1 MHLFRNIVFT
11 AALVGLIAGLALT
24 AIQQFGTQPLIVKA
38 EVIEQAN
45 AEKAAQPHDHAAA
58 GQHDHAALTAQEEAA
73 AAKATHEHGGDEWA
87 PADGAERFIWTAI
100 ANVVAGV
107 GFALLLV
114 AASELKGGLT
124 SWREGLLWGLA
135 GFAVFTLAPSIGL
148 PPEAPGVEGAA
159 LLDRQIWWV
168 GTAVATAAGL
178 ALIAFARSPWAAL
191 AAVALIAA
199 PHIVGAP
206 KPPAP
211 PAIPHDLEHGFV
223 VAVIVTG
230 FLFWAIL
237 GALAGVVRPRFA
249 GA

>member
-11 AALVGLIAGLALT
+11 AAIVGLLAGLAMT
-24 AIQQFGTQPLIVKA
+24 AIQHFGTQPLIVKA
-38 EVIEQAN
+38 EVVEQAN
-45 AEKAAQPHDHAAA
+45 AAKAAEPHDHATA
-58 GQHDHAALTAQEEAA
+58 GAHDHAAVTATEEAA
-73 AAKATHEHGGDEWA
+73 ASGHEHGADEWE
-87 PADGAERFIWTAI
+87 PADGIERFSWTLV
-100 ANVVAGV
+100 ANIVSGI

-114 AASELKGGLT
+114 AASELRGGLT

-148 PPEAPGVEGAA
+148 PPEAPGVEGAP
-159 LLDRQIWWV
+159 LMDRQIWWV
-168 GTAVATAAGL
+168 ATAIATAVGL
-178 ALIAFARSPWAAL
+178 ALIAFSRSPIAAI

-199 PHIVGAP
+199 PHVVGAP

-237 GALAGVVRPRFA
+237 GALAGVLRPRFA
-249 GA
+249 GS

>member
-1 MHLFRNIVFT
+1 MNSFRNIVFT
-11 AALVGLIAGLALT
+11 AALAGVLAGLVLT
-24 AIQQFGTQPLIVKA
+24 ALQQFGTQPLIVKA

-45 AEKAAQPHDHAAA
+45 AEAAAQPHDHAAA
-58 GQHDHAALTAQEEAA
+58 GEHDHAALTAKEEAA
-73 AAKATHEHGGDEWA
+73 ASAHQHGHDEWE
-87 PADGAERFIWTAI
+87 PADGAERFGWTLV

-107 GFALLLV
+107 GFSLLLV
-114 AASELKGGLT
+114 SASELKGGLS

-135 GFAVFTLAPSIGL
+135 GFVVFTLAPSVSL

-159 LLDRQIWWV
+159 LMDRQIWWV

-178 ALIAFARSPWAAL
+178 ALIAFSRSPLAAV

-199 PHIVGAP
+199 PHVIGAP

-230 FLFWAIL
+230 FVFWAAL
-237 GALAGVVRPRFA
+237 GTLAGAVRPRFGKA
-249 GA
+249 